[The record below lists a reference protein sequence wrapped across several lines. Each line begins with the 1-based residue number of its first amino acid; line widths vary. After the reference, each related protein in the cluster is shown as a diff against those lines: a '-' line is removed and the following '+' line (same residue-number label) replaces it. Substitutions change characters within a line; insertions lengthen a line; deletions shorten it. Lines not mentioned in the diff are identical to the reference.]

1 LKIKASW
8 KKLLKNKALEII
20 IRNQSLGNN
29 HWIFVIR
36 KKHWNLAIGKQS
48 QLQRVIKN

>member
-8 KKLLKNKALEII
+8 KQSLKSKALEII
-20 IRNQSLGNN
+20 IRNQSLGNS
-29 HWIFVIR
+29 HWILVTR
-36 KKHWNLAIGKQS
+36 KNSLDLAIGKQS